1 ERRRADQRR
10 RNADRYARLRSGS
23 ARTARQEF
31 HEDRVPRAGG
41 YLRVMTGTKRSKIKK
56 NDQVAVIAGR
66 DKGKRGRVLE
76 VAPATGKI
84 KVEGVGVIKR
94 HQKAN
99 PQSNRGGGIIEKEA
113 FINISNVQLI
123 DPQSGKPTRVK
134 YLVESDGTKIRVAA
148 ASGHSL
154 EK

>member
-1 ERRRADQRR
+1 MA
-10 RNADRYARLRSGS
+10 
-23 ARTARQEF
+23 
-31 HEDRVPRAGG
+31 
-41 YLRVMTGTKRSKIKK
+41 GTKRSKIKK
-56 NDQVAVIAGR
+56 NDQVIIIAGR

-76 VAPATGKI
+76 VAPATGKV
-84 KVEGVGVIKR
+84 KVEGAGVIKR
-94 HQKAN
+94 HQRAN

-134 YLVESDGTKIRVAA
+134 YLMESDGSKTRVATG
-148 ASGHSL
+148 SGHSL

>member
-1 ERRRADQRR
+1 M
-10 RNADRYARLRSGS
+10 
-23 ARTARQEF
+23 
-31 HEDRVPRAGG
+31 AGK
-41 YLRVMTGTKRSKIKK
+41 KRSKIKK

-76 VAPATGKI
+76 VAPVTGKI
-84 KVEGVGVIKR
+84 KVEGVGIIKR

-134 YLVESDGTKIRVAA
+134 YLIESDGSKTRVAA
-148 ASGHSL
+148 ASGHSV

>member
-1 ERRRADQRR
+1 MA
-10 RNADRYARLRSGS
+10 
-23 ARTARQEF
+23 
-31 HEDRVPRAGG
+31 
-41 YLRVMTGTKRSKIKK
+41 GTKRSKIKK
-56 NDQVAVIAGR
+56 NDQVVVIAGR

-76 VAPATGKI
+76 VAPTTGKI

-123 DPQSGKPTRVK
+123 DPQNGKPTRVK
-134 YLVESDGTKIRVAA
+134 YKFDAEGSKFRVAS

>member
-1 ERRRADQRR
+1 MA
-10 RNADRYARLRSGS
+10 
-23 ARTARQEF
+23 
-31 HEDRVPRAGG
+31 
-41 YLRVMTGTKRSKIKK
+41 GTKRSKIKK
-56 NDQVAVIAGR
+56 NDQVVIIAGR

-76 VAPATGKI
+76 VAPSMQKI

-113 FINISNVQLI
+113 FISISNVQLI
-123 DPQSGKPTRVK
+123 DPQSGKPTRIK
-134 YLVESDGTKIRVAA
+134 YQTEGDGTKIRVATG
-148 ASGHSL
+148 SGQSL

>member
-1 ERRRADQRR
+1 MA
-10 RNADRYARLRSGS
+10 
-23 ARTARQEF
+23 
-31 HEDRVPRAGG
+31 
-41 YLRVMTGTKRSKIKK
+41 GTKRSKIKK

-94 HQKAN
+94 HQRAN

-134 YLVESDGTKIRVAA
+134 YLMESDGSKTRIAA
-148 ASGHSL
+148 GSGHSL

>member
-1 ERRRADQRR
+1 MA
-10 RNADRYARLRSGS
+10 
-23 ARTARQEF
+23 
-31 HEDRVPRAGG
+31 
-41 YLRVMTGTKRSKIKK
+41 GTKRAKIKK
-56 NDQVAVIAGR
+56 NDQVVVIAGR

-76 VAPATGKI
+76 VLPSEAKV
-84 KVEGVGVIKR
+84 KVEGVAMMKR

-99 PQSNRGGGIIEKEA
+99 PQSNRGGGIIDKEA

-123 DPQSGKPTRVK
+123 DPQSGKPTRVR
-134 YLVESDGTKIRVAA
+134 YEIEGDGRKTRVAA

>member
-1 ERRRADQRR
+1 M
-10 RNADRYARLRSGS
+10 
-23 ARTARQEF
+23 
-31 HEDRVPRAGG
+31 AGK
-41 YLRVMTGTKRSKIKK
+41 KRSKIKK
-56 NDQVAVIAGR
+56 NDQVVIIAGR

-76 VAPATGKI
+76 VAPITGKI
-84 KVEGVGVIKR
+84 KVEGAGVIKR

-123 DPQSGKPTRVK
+123 DPQSGKPTRIK
-134 YLVESDGTKIRVAA
+134 YQIEGDGTKIRVASG
-148 ASGHSL
+148 SGHSL